1 MNNLQN
7 DIRYHLT
14 LKSANS
20 KTGPMAVST
29 TAKASCPDKCPL
41 KKAGCFADNGPLQLH
56 WEQISQGS
64 RGVSFDDFL
73 LQVEA
78 LPRGAEYRH
87 NQAGDLPPK
96 ENSIDTIDAVKLA
109 ALAAVIRRR
118 RIRAF
123 TYTHYPVIDN
133 EINQSAI
140 KAANEQG
147 FTINLSANNMC
158 EVDDLLALSIAPV
171 AVIMPLSAPK
181 VSFTAAGNKIV
192 ICPAQTNKKTTCID
206 CMICAKSDRS
216 FSIGFYPHGASA
228 KKAILSTNNQEQ

>member
-1 MNNLQN
+1 MN
-7 DIRYHLT
+7 YHLT

-41 KKAGCFADNGPLQLH
+41 KKAGCFADGGPLQLH
-56 WEQISQGS
+56 WEQVSQGK

-73 LQVEA
+73 LSVEA

-96 ENSIDTIDAVKLA
+96 KDTVDTIDAVKLA

-118 RIRAF
+118 RIRGF

-133 EINQSAI
+133 EINRAAI
-140 KAANEQG
+140 KAANDSG
-147 FTINLSANNMC
+147 FTINLSANNIS
-158 EVDDLLALSIAPV
+158 EVDQLLTLNIAPV

-192 ICPAQTNKKTTCID
+192 ICPAQTNKKTACLD
-206 CMICAKSDRS
+206 CMLCAKSDRS
-216 FSIGFYPHGASA
+216 FSIGFYPHGSSA
-228 KKAILSTNNQEQ
+228 KKAIISTNNQG

>member
-1 MNNLQN
+1 MNNLQT
-7 DIRYHLT
+7 DIKYHLT

-41 KKAGCFADNGPLQLH
+41 KKAGCFADGGPLQLH
-56 WEQISQGS
+56 WEQVSQGA
-64 RGVSFDDFL
+64 RGVNFDDFI
-73 LQVEA
+73 LQVAA

-96 ENSIDTIDAVKLA
+96 EDTPNTIDAVKLA

-118 RIRAF
+118 RIKGF

-133 EINQSAI
+133 EVNQIAI
-140 KAANEQG
+140 KAANDNG
-147 FTINLSANNMC
+147 FTINLSANNIN
-158 EVDDLLALSIAPV
+158 EVDTLLALNIAPV

-181 VSFTAAGNKIV
+181 VTFTAAGNKII
-192 ICPAQTNKKTTCID
+192 ICPAQTNKKTACID
-206 CMICAKSDRS
+206 CMLCAKTDRS
-216 FSIGFYPHGASA
+216 FSIGFYPHGSSA
-228 KKAILSTNNQEQ
+228 KKAIISTNNQG

>member
-1 MNNLQN
+1 MNNLQT

-41 KKAGCFADNGPLQLH
+41 KKAGCFADGGPLQLH
-56 WEQISQGS
+56 WEQVSQGK

-96 ENSIDTIDAVKLA
+96 EDEKDTIDAVKLA

-118 RIRAF
+118 RINGF

-133 EINQSAI
+133 EINQDAI

-147 FTINLSANNMC
+147 FTINLSANNIR
-158 EVDDLLALSIAPV
+158 EVDNLLALNIAPV

-181 VSFTAAGNKIV
+181 VSFTDKGNKIV
-192 ICPAQTNKKTTCID
+192 ICPAQTNTKTTCVD
-206 CMICAKSDRS
+206 CMLCAKSDRA

-228 KKAILSTNNQEQ
+228 KKAIISTNNQG